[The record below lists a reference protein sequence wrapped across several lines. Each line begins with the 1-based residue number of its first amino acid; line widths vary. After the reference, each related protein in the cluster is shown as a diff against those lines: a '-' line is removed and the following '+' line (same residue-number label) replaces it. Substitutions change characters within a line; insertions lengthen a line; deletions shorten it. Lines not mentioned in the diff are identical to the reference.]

1 MRRKNAER
9 SLFSTKS
16 IVNSFISCYGLF
28 LCDHINDQPAAMREH
43 SCWCL
48 RTGAGAMCK
57 GFKGWRCK
65 EVAGDSA
72 IVGTPRQQKAGAHAG
87 FDTLPA
93 HQTKRAVCR
102 AKT

>member
-1 MRRKNAER
+1 MRRKNAEH

-16 IVNSFISCYGLF
+16 IVNSFIIVIGY
-28 LCDHINDQPAAMREH
+28 LCDHINDQPVAMREH

-48 RTGAGAMCK
+48 RTGAGAMSK
-57 GFKGWRCK
+57 GFKRWRCK

-87 FDTLPA
+87 FDSLPV
-93 HQTKRAVCR
+93 HQTKRAACR

>member
-9 SLFSTKS
+9 SLFLTKN

-57 GFKGWRCK
+57 GFLRNGGVRRLQ
-65 EVAGDSA
+65 V
-72 IVGTPRQQKAGAHAG
+72 IVR
-87 FDTLPA
+87 
-93 HQTKRAVCR
+93 
-102 AKT
+102 